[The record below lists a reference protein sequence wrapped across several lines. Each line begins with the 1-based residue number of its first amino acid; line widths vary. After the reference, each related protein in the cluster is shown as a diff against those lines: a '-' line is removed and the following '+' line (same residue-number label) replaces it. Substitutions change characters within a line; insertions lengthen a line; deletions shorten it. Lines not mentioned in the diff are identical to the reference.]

1 MSALIDDLTQS
12 LDTLLASGTGILAS
26 TLRRFLAKVNAAIAV
41 LEARARGN
49 RIFYTS
55 GTPSDAQGME
65 GDLGVNKDNG
75 DFFEFTG
82 GTFVFLFNARPQ
94 AGSGGSYTLPA
105 ASPNTRGGS
114 RVGQGL
120 TTTDMDK
127 LTLAYD
133 DSSLGINASG
143 ELYVL
148 NSGGNIS
155 PASTP
160 ANLTA
165 RFQGGNR
172 GQRLD
177 WDHSTGASLYYVYRQ
192 VNGGAIVALSPVPFN
207 YYVDTFDQTGQYVIY
222 YVAAANSAGESPRAQ
237 AVTSNPT

>member
-1 MSALIDDLTQS
+1 MSQLIDDLTQS
-12 LDTLLASGTGILAS
+12 MSTLLASGQGILAS
-26 TLRRFLAKVNAAIAV
+26 ALRQFQAKVIAAIAV

-55 GTPSDAQGME
+55 GVPPDALGQE
-65 GDLGVNKDNG
+65 GDLGVNRDNG

-82 GTFVFLFNARPQ
+82 GTFLFLFNARPQ

-120 TTTDMDK
+120 TTTDTDR
-127 LTLAYD
+127 LTVNYD

-148 NSGGNIS
+148 NNGGNIS
-155 PASTP
+155 TASTP
-160 ANLTA
+160 TNLTA
-165 RFQGGNR
+165 YFVPGNG

-177 WDHSTGASLYYVYRQ
+177 WDHSTGASLYYVYRR
-192 VNGGAIVALSPVPFN
+192 VNNGATVALSPVPFN
-207 YYVDTFDQTGQYVIY
+207 YYLDTYDQAGLYVEY
-222 YVAAANSAGESPRAQ
+222 YVTAANSAGESPRA
-237 AVTSNPT
+237 VTVTRIP